1 MSSKKSFKDTPKI
14 LLSNTLPTLIV
25 LSKPL
30 KKIQRN
36 LARIIYIYIYIANGF
51 GACCEKRRLKFKR
64 QAEKLGVFYSK
75 KHFKKHK
82 K

>member
-36 LARIIYIYIYIANGF
+36 LARIIYIYIYILPTVLVLAVKNAG
-51 GACCEKRRLKFKR
+51 
-64 QAEKLGVFYSK
+64 
-75 KHFKKHK
+75 
-82 K
+82 